1 MIEVKVGDLVTY
13 SGSQLIGVVLSV
25 TRVNDCAGCKVQWS
39 NGQTCSHSASW
50 LIKVKTLEDK

>member
-1 MIEVKVGDLVTY
+1 MQVGDLVTY

-39 NGQTCSHSASW
+39 NGQTCSHSTSW
-50 LIKVKTLEDK
+50 LIKVKTSENT